1 MVRNLLVSRIPRLA
15 IVSAAT
21 IGLFVFALTTS
32 PQRAL
37 AQTNDILKA
46 VVGLKAEIPADA
58 RTASFLGTE
67 RQGTGVVIDDNGLIL
82 TIGYLILEAA
92 GAVITGPDGKQYAAT
107 VTAYDHDSGFGLVRA
122 RNPEGLVPLRLG
134 DSSGV
139 REGDQAL
146 AVSRG
151 GPQPII
157 PARIVSRRKFV
168 GYWEYLVDNAIFTSP
183 PHSFH
188 SGAALIGEDGRLL
201 GIGSLFV
208 GDAGGGGQPLPG
220 NMFLPVNDLKPIL
233 ADLLVRGKRSTPP
246 RPWIGVNTNEVLGRI
261 IVSRVSPNGPGARAG
276 IDVGDIILGVNGQPL
291 RDQTHFYRQLW
302 ASGSAGVTVPL
313 DVLPKG
319 QPSLTAKR
327 FDVQSMDRREWLKL
341 APTF

>member
-1 MVRNLLVSRIPRLA
+1 MVRKFSIPSLQCLSF
-15 IVSAAT
+15 ISAVT
-21 IGLFVFALTTS
+21 VGLFAFALTVS
-32 PQRAL
+32 PQRAA

-46 VVGLKAEIPADA
+46 VVGLKAEVPADA
-58 RTASFLGTE
+58 RTATFLGTE

-107 VTAYDHDSGFGLVRA
+107 VTAYDHDSGFGLIRA
-122 RNPEGLVPLRLG
+122 RNPKGLIPLRLG
-134 DSSGV
+134 NSSEIK
-139 REGDQAL
+139 EGDQAL
-146 AVSRG
+146 AVSHG

-157 PARIVSRRKFV
+157 PARVVSRRTFV

-208 GDAGGGGQPLPG
+208 GDAGGGGRPLPG
-220 NMFLPVNDLKPIL
+220 NMFLPVDELKPIL

-276 IDVGDIILGVNGQPL
+276 IDVGDIILGLNGQPL
-291 RDQTHFYRQLW
+291 RDQTHFYRKLW
-302 ASGSAGVTVPL
+302 RSGSAGVTVPL
-313 DVLPKG
+313 DILPKG

-327 FDVQSMDRREWLKL
+327 FEVQSMDRLEWLKL